1 MRIQGLAAAGLRDGR
16 LSHQMVAHGQRDS
29 LRTAGDVKFGQDVT
43 DVGLDGRWANYQL
56 CGDLGIV

>member
-16 LSHQMVAHGQRDS
+16 LTKQLLARGRGCT